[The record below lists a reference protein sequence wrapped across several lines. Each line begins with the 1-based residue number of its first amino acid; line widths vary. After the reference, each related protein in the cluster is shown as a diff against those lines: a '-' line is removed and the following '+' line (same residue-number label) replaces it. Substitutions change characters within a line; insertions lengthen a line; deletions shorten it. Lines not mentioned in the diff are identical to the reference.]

1 MKGKALVRYLLLCRL
16 CRHRREM
23 LDASARVAASR
34 RYEVIDDVGAAVVL
48 QTAVLCAVALNP

>member
-1 MKGKALVRYLLLCRL
+1 
-16 CRHRREM
+16 M